1 MKPVSVVEV
10 YTTKSCWLTSLA
22 NTVGDSGVSHNT
34 MKILHFF
41 PLLSLET
48 ALPALRLTENCYLN
62 MSISFSWKMA
72 I

>member
-1 MKPVSVVEV
+1 MKPLSVVEV
-10 YTTKSCWLTSLA
+10 YTTKSCWLASST
-22 NTVGDSGVSHNT
+22 NTVGNSDVSHNT

-48 ALPALRLTENCYLN
+48 ALPAVRLTKNCYLN